1 MAKKTLK
8 DLKAVALDLYK
19 EKILTSQQVPPEMLQ
34 TVFLPLAL
42 CDKAALTK
50 MRKRGI
56 VVLYEYL
63 DKAGP
68 LYFNGYPTFVSC
80 HGLTKK
86 EWNVVLTEH
95 EKLLRLIE
103 PVRYAEILEKRHLAK
118 LGGAQCADG

>member
-1 MAKKTLK
+1 VAKKTLR
-8 DLKAVALDLYK
+8 DLKAIALDLYK
-19 EKILTSQQVPPEMLQ
+19 EKILTSQQVPPEVLQ

-68 LYFNGYPTFVSC
+68 LYVNGYPTFASC

-86 EWNVVLTEH
+86 EWDTVLAEH
-95 EKLLRLIE
+95 EKILRKVE
-103 PVRYAEILEKRHLAK
+103 PVRYVEILEKRHLAK
-118 LGGAQCADG
+118 LGGAQCVDG